1 MNTVPYK
8 KYNTFASVQ
17 KSTVPWHFNSTLHV
31 NVLVVQLHQ
40 LYKLYYMADTDTKC
54 INSSH
59 LYTDQKHVSQKL
71 MLQYLHFSSPS
82 PLAVFH
88 SINAHESV

>member
-1 MNTVPYK
+1 MALQFYFACECFSCSATV
-8 KYNTFASVQ
+8 
-17 KSTVPWHFNSTLHV
+17 
-31 NVLVVQLHQ
+31 HQ
-40 LYKLYYMADTDTKC
+40 LYKLYYMADTDTKF

-88 SINAHESV
+88 SIHAHESV